1 KASEEPLNGLEQL
14 LEFSSMLLDP
24 ILGLLAQTA
33 TSTCQATIRKGCR
46 VVRGPDWKWAEQD
59 GGEGH
64 TGTILQ
70 HTPQKKHVVV
80 LWDSGECCEYRVGDR
95 ERFDLRL
102 LDSAPAGIRH
112 INAKCSECLQAPLF
126 GPRWQC
132 SVCQG
137 YDLCSTC
144 YHTDQH
150 ELSHSFFRIDKE
162 ISRP

>member
-102 LDSAPAGIRH
+102 LDSAPAGKDFVPVPARLNSEKIAVVGMAPG
-112 INAKCSECLQAPLF
+112 AKVQRGKFWKS
-126 GPRWQC
+126 GN
-132 SVCQG
+132 
-137 YDLCSTC
+137 
-144 YHTDQH
+144 
-150 ELSHSFFRIDKE
+150 ID
-162 ISRP
+162 